1 MKKIKKVLAMIMAM
15 AMIMGM
21 SVTAFAS
28 GVSGTA
34 ASITNI
40 SYEDPDNIV
49 VTAYQIIDYDP
60 NGTYGEVIPNTIDK
74 TADGKLNVTAANLE
88 DLYANHLRELTTVNR
103 GFQRVG
109 ETDEFTNSTLDY
121 GTWMVIIEGSEKYLY
136 NPAVISVWQD
146 TDGTKKYG
154 TMDLV
159 NDQWTEG
166 SVYAKKSEPT
176 ITKEVITQNVQGV
189 QYGEILQFKVTA
201 DVPSYMSNKTVETYT
216 IKDEMTGLSLV
227 NQPAYLPSASIDGA
241 SVEEL
246 TNLVNKAIVDGEGLF
261 EISGFSDQFFE
272 DYAGKQIVITY
283 YAKVTSDAKINVD
296 ELNNKATLEYDTNDG
311 TQTKYEETNHYTFG
325 IDTSVTGSNITEN
338 KTGEFIKVDADGNV
352 SYNETTNA
360 VEVTEGNALN
370 GAEFQLH
377 IGSEDGE
384 LFVDA
389 AGNATFTTSADGR
402 LEINGLDPDVDYY
415 LIETKAPDGYTLNAT
430 PIKVEINATFDGD
443 KLTGYQ
449 VVMTVR
455 GEDGT
460 YGEANSSTNYGY
472 SVEEGKTTLIN
483 SKDNP
488 SNPLG
493 FQNTKLQNLPST
505 GGIGT
510 TIFTIGGIVI
520 MVAAAGL
527 YFANRRKNNAE

>member
-1 MKKIKKVLAMIMAM
+1 M
-15 AMIMGM
+15 
-21 SVTAFAS
+21 
-28 GVSGTA
+28 
-34 ASITNI
+34 
-40 SYEDPDNIV
+40 
-49 VTAYQIIDYDP
+49 
-60 NGTYGEVIPNTIDK
+60 NG
-74 TADGKLNVTAANLE
+74 
-88 DLYANHLRELTTVNR
+88 
-103 GFQRVG
+103 
-109 ETDEFTNSTLDY
+109 
-121 GTWMVIIEGSEKYLY
+121 
-136 NPAVISVWQD
+136 
-146 TDGTKKYG
+146 
-154 TMDLV
+154 
-159 NDQWTEG
+159 
-166 SVYAKKSEPT
+166 
-176 ITKEVITQNVQGV
+176 
-189 QYGEILQFKVTA
+189 IL
-201 DVPSYMSNKTVETYT
+201 
-216 IKDEMTGLSLV
+216 
-227 NQPAYLPSASIDGA
+227 
-241 SVEEL
+241 
-246 TNLVNKAIVDGEGLF
+246 
-261 EISGFSDQFFE
+261 
-272 DYAGKQIVITY
+272 
-283 YAKVTSDAKINVD
+283 
-296 ELNNKATLEYDTNDG
+296 
-311 TQTKYEETNHYTFG
+311 
-325 IDTSVTGSNITEN
+325 TGSNITEN